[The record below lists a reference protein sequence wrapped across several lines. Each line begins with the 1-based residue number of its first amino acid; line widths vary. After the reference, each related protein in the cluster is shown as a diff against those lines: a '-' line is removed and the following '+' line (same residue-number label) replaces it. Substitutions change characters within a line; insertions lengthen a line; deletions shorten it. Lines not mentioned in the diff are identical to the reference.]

1 MPTHCFRPASLA
13 SRVIL
18 VLALASLGAP
28 KLVHADKLGRADE
41 EWLKDVHLLI
51 LPEEEKVFRELESA
65 ADRKEFEKIFWERRD
80 PDPATPANEARDAWE
95 KARKKADELF
105 AVPGERGSRTGCGQ
119 VYLLLGDP
127 HEAAGRKTEV
137 YGTHFHDAGGNR
149 LEGNRTQGE
158 THDVGETTYRSL
170 KEGSRQPE
178 TWIYRSRPGDPFE
191 FVGGE
196 LHIALDEAC
205 RFAEGG
211 VVLDELRRAARARV
225 SRPQLGYAVGSDGH
239 LARSAPPASGLSAA
253 VIDEKHDFPLAAE
266 VKLLLRSQGG
276 EPYAAGLLRAEPGAP
291 ASAAQA
297 GPEQVRIAAQA
308 LDSDGRVAAS
318 TDRQVSVN
326 PGADG
331 SFVASFGL
339 VLKAGHYTLRAA
351 AFTAGDARGGVTS
364 VPLEIPDFRG
374 PGLTLSPPLVYTRAD
389 VPAADPKDPYAAFAL
404 LHLAPRFGNV
414 FRTGDQLEAVCV
426 LYNAGVDPASGKAS
440 VKARYSFLK
449 DGRSVALGEE
459 ETFET
464 KDAVASV
471 GPVPLAGFAPGHYVA
486 RVDVTDAVGGV
497 SSKAETAFE
506 IVK

>member
-1 MPTHCFRPASLA
+1 VTAHSFKST

-18 VLALASLGAP
+18 GLALVSLWVPRFASAE
-28 KLVHADKLGRADE
+28 KLDRAAE

-51 LPEEEKVFRELESA
+51 LPEEEKVFRELKDA
-65 ADRKEFEKIFWERRD
+65 ADRKEFERIFWERRD
-80 PDPATPANEARDAWE
+80 PDPTTPANEARDSWE

-127 HEAAGRKTEV
+127 HEAAGRNIEV
-137 YGTHFHDAGGNR
+137 YGTHFHAKGDNR

-158 THDVGETTYRSL
+158 THDIGETTYRSL
-170 KEGSRQPE
+170 KEGPRQPE
-178 TWIYRSRPGDPFE
+178 TWIYRSRPGDAFE

-196 LHIALDEAC
+196 LRISLDESC
-205 RFAEGG
+205 RLSEGG

-225 SRPQLGYAVGSDGH
+225 SLPQLAYTVGSDGH
-239 LARSAPPASGLSAA
+239 LARSAPPAPGRTAA

-276 EPYAAGLLRAEPGAP
+276 EPYAAGLLRAEPGAST
-291 ASAAQA
+291 SAAPG
-297 GPEQVRIAAQA
+297 GPEQVRVAAQA
-308 LDSDGRVAAS
+308 LDADGRVAAS
-318 TDRQVSVN
+318 TDRQVRVS

-339 VLKAGHYTLRAA
+339 VLKPGQYTLRAA
-351 AFTAGDARGGVTS
+351 AFTAGDARGAVTS
-364 VPLEIPDFRG
+364 VPLEVPDFRG
-374 PGLTLSPPLVYTRAD
+374 PALTLSPPLVYTRAD
-389 VPAADPKDPYAAFAL
+389 VPTADPNDPYAAFAL

-426 LYNAGVDPASGKAS
+426 LYGAGVNPATGKAS
-440 VKARYSFLK
+440 VKARYSFLR
-449 DGRSVALGEE
+449 DGRSVARGEE
-459 ETFET
+459 ESFET

-471 GPVPLAGFAPGHYVA
+471 GPVPLAGFAPGHYLA
-486 RVDVTDAVGGV
+486 RLDVTDAVSGTT
-497 SSKAETAFE
+497 SKAETAFE